1 MHQLEHTL
9 SVSMIAPRADEQVSY
24 QALMEKLYSEPCSC
38 GVFLGHENCYR
49 EALALGKCEVPVC
62 APQVLSF

>member
-1 MHQLEHTL
+1 MHQLEYKP
-9 SVSMIAPRADEQVSY
+9 SVSMVAPWADEQVSH

-38 GVFLGHENCYR
+38 GVFLGHENTYR
-49 EALALGKCEVPVC
+49 EVLALGTCEVPVC